1 MLNSSNYNINEMIEK
16 YKATKTQ
23 NKELKSMLI
32 EKENEMN
39 KVRKDNQKLRDEI
52 KSMLDPMGGKAVLR
66 EVKTWKLFWIIN
78 PIDRNTRKL

>member
-1 MLNSSNYNINEMIEK
+1 MMNSQVSVNEMIEK

-39 KVRKDNQKLRDEI
+39 RVRKDNQKLRDEI

-66 EVKTWKLFWIIN
+66 EVSFKILKITLILHRNINKT
-78 PIDRNTRKL
+78 